1 MSDEK
6 LPHPEPRP
14 RTAGTANPRA
24 VGAPTGNFKAA
35 GPLNLVGVRLF
46 AYGRTMEMDA
56 GDLRL
61 DLGERVV
68 IDDRRGGSPVAT
80 VVVPSGRR
88 APRGNVG
95 RVLRR
100 AEARD
105 LERLAEEQKRT
116 SDALAFARERARA
129 RKLGIKFF
137 RVDLGVDKTT
147 FMFSSEQR
155 VDFRELVRDFA
166 ARFHNRIE
174 LRQVGV
180 RDEAKIVGGIGSCGQ
195 ELCCSTFLPSFAPV
209 TIRMAKNQNL
219 ALNPARVSGQCGR
232 LKCCLVYEEAQY
244 IEAGKLL
251 PRLGKRVET
260 PDGVGRVDDLDVL
273 GGRVRVSFPDKPAA
287 TYNGADLKP
296 AAPLESESPGARG
309 DGGPGTSVVAP
320 TPSGPPPAS
329 DTSLPPKK

>member
-1 MSDEK
+1 MSDDK
-6 LPHPEPRP
+6 PALPDRRNDAGPSKNAKNEQRP
-14 RTAGTANPRA
+14 GSSGLAG
-24 VGAPTGNFKAA
+24 AA
-35 GPLNLVGVRLF
+35 GNHRGASGPINVVGVRLY

-61 DLGERVV
+61 DTGERVV
-68 IDDRRGGSPVAT
+68 IDDRRGGTPIAS

-88 APRGNVG
+88 TPRGPVG

-105 LERLAEEQKRT
+105 LERLAVEQRRN
-116 SDALAFARERARA
+116 SDALTFAREGARA
-129 RKLGIKFF
+129 RKLPIKFF
-137 RVDLGVDKTT
+137 RVELGSDKTT
-147 FMFSSEQR
+147 LLFSSEQR

-166 ARFHNRIE
+166 AHFHNRIE
-174 LRQVGV
+174 LRQVGA

-195 ELCCSTFLPSFAPV
+195 ELCCSTFLPSFAPI

-244 IEAGKLL
+244 IEASKLL
-251 PRLGKRVET
+251 PKVGKRVET

-273 GGRVRVSFPDKPAA
+273 GGRVRVSFPDKPPA
-287 TYNGADLKP
+287 TYAGADLKP
-296 AAPLESESPGARG
+296 AAPLPPEAI
-309 DGGPGTSVVAP
+309 GPTDVP
-320 TPSGPPPAS
+320 
-329 DTSLPPKK
+329 PPKK